1 LIEQRVLSPLLHRL
15 GFRDSGTLKLVWRLF
30 SANFWNHWRSYLL
43 AVGLMVIT
51 AGTTAYSARIIK
63 DVVDEIFIAR
73 NLSMLVPLS
82 MAIIGLSLT
91 KGFASYFQEVVMGR
105 IGNRIVAE
113 NQRRVYDH
121 LLKFGAGHFT
131 TQSSSSLI
139 MVVSSGANA
148 VRDVLNMVVLSVG
161 RDFLTL
167 FALLSVMI
175 VQAPFLAIIAL
186 VVAPIAITGVTRLM
200 RRVRHIARA
209 EFMLGTRLIQTI
221 QETVQGAVILKAFNL
236 SPYMSDR
243 MNQAIAALEQRAN
256 KINRLQARTGPLMEA
271 LGGISIGLVTLYS
284 GWATIVG
291 GHTPG
296 DFMAFITAF
305 LLAYEPAKRLA
316 RLHVNLESSMV
327 GVRAIFG
334 ILDEVPGPTEI
345 SEGPPLAFTS
355 GTIEFHDVT
364 FAYRR
369 DTPVLNG
376 LNFRIESDSK
386 VALVGPSGGGK
397 TTMLA
402 LIPRLYDVDSG
413 AVTIDGQD
421 LRDVPAESVR
431 RHIALVSQ
439 DTFLFGGTVRENIRI
454 GRLDAGDAE
463 VEAAGRDAHA
473 HDFIAALKDGY
484 DTNVGEN
491 GVQLSGGQRQRI
503 AIARAFLKRAPI
515 ILLDEATSA
524 LDSESERQV
533 QLALDRLMEGRTIIV
548 IAHRLSTILNAD
560 RILVVDG
567 GRIVE
572 EGTHRELLA
581 KGGLYESL
589 YRHQFAEKPERPRLV
604 SGVA

>member
-1 LIEQRVLSPLLHRL
+1 VH
-15 GFRDSGTLKLVWRLF
+15 
-30 SANFWNHWRSYLL
+30 
-43 AVGLMVIT
+43 
-51 AGTTAYSARIIK
+51 
-63 DVVDEIFIAR
+63 
-73 NLSMLVPLS
+73 
-82 MAIIGLSLT
+82 
-91 KGFASYFQEVVMGR
+91 
-105 IGNRIVAE
+105 
-113 NQRRVYDH
+113 
-121 LLKFGAGHFT
+121 
-131 TQSSSSLI
+131 
-139 MVVSSGANA
+139 
-148 VRDVLNMVVLSVG
+148 
-161 RDFLTL
+161 
-167 FALLSVMI
+167 
-175 VQAPFLAIIAL
+175 
-186 VVAPIAITGVTRLM
+186 
-200 RRVRHIARA
+200 
-209 EFMLGTRLIQTI
+209 
-221 QETVQGAVILKAFNL
+221 GAVIVKAFNL
-236 SPYMSDR
+236 NPYMSGR

-256 KINRLQARTGPLMEA
+256 KMNRLQARTGPLMET

-316 RLHVNLESSMV
+316 RLHVNLEASMI
-327 GVRAIFG
+327 GVQAIFG
-334 ILDEVPGPTEI
+334 ILDKAPDRTEV
-345 SEGPPLAFTS
+345 SAGPPLAFTS
-355 GTIEFHDVT
+355 GTIEFRDVT
-364 FAYRR
+364 FAYRP

-421 LRDVPAESVR
+421 LRDVTAESVR
-431 RHIALVSQ
+431 RHVALVSQ

-454 GRLDAGDAE
+454 GRLDASDAE

-473 HDFIAALKDGY
+473 HDFIAALSHGY
-484 DTNVGEN
+484 DTSVGEN

-503 AIARAFLKRAPI
+503 AIARALLKGAPI

-533 QLALDRLMEGRTIIV
+533 QLALDRLMEGRTIIA

-560 RILVVDG
+560 HILVIDA

-604 SGVA
+604 IGAG